1 MIARV
6 KYFEEK
12 EVKEF
17 KDKLNNELALAT
29 GEMSTGIAE
38 FTKNMVKIGVE
49 TNINFDDAVKKMETQ
64 KGVPPGQ
71 IQNFSYAA
79 TVNKIKENKLAQDQA
94 FKERDRRRRKMIVDQ
109 KKTQTELE
117 KKKYEEDL
125 IARLTTRQALGPE
138 GGLHSLEAR
147 PLQAHCQDELREQV
161 Y

>member
-125 IARLTTRQALGPE
+125 IARLTTRQA
-138 GGLHSLEAR
+138 
-147 PLQAHCQDELREQV
+147 
-161 Y
+161 